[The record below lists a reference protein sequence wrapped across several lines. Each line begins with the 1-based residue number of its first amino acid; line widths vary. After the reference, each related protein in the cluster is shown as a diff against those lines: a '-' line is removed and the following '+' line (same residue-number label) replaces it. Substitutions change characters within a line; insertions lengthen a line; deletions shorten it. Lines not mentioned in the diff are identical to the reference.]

1 VGFYRSK
8 YGFLRFCHLRSVTET
23 PTWGFMEKL
32 LSTRYPPYTPE
43 RLKQMQKLVGDPK
56 PPFTKEVGSADR
68 PQGVR
73 GWVYTAGIAI
83 VSGLAG
89 ILYRQKQSV
98 KV

>member
-1 VGFYRSK
+1 
-8 YGFLRFCHLRSVTET
+8 
-23 PTWGFMEKL
+23 MEKM

-83 VSGLAG
+83 VGGLAG